1 MLLTTKEPII
11 LIPVTNEANPGISAE
26 DSESGDEVA
35 PSPAVPNPFINI
47 ELGVVQYKYK
57 RLHKAYHTAL
67 EANFDNAQGKVFV
80 QELLV
85 FLLPQ
90 EVYCCEIS
98 TSPHGDKQPGA
109 LTVEW
114 VTHKPS
120 PLQSRIKESDAVKT
134 QERCADVI
142 AYNEEKKH
150 HTIVIE
156 VKCNGKDAK
165 PQLLEQMCGLFHP
178 RQKFMLGL
186 QVHPTFITPL
196 MLLKDEKAL
205 KLFNVTDIPIREG
218 EGLKEL
224 AALILST
231 SREVSEQ

>member
-1 MLLTTKEPII
+1 MLLTTKEPIT

-35 PSPAVPNPFINI
+35 PSPAVPNPFSNN
-47 ELGVVQYKYK
+47 ELSVVQYKYE

-67 EANFDNAQGKVFV
+67 EANFHNAQGKVFV

-120 PLQSRIKESDAVKT
+120 PLQSRIEPILAFFIRFGNFVCKSAISHSIRGEFSQCSRKSICTRITGIPPSTGSV
-134 QERCADVI
+134 
-142 AYNEEKKH
+142 
-150 HTIVIE
+150 
-156 VKCNGKDAK
+156 
-165 PQLLEQMCGLFHP
+165 LL
-178 RQKFMLGL
+178 
-186 QVHPTFITPL
+186 
-196 MLLKDEKAL
+196 
-205 KLFNVTDIPIREG
+205 
-218 EGLKEL
+218 
-224 AALILST
+224 
-231 SREVSEQ
+231 